1 MNTKENYLIRKGER
15 MKDNKV
21 IIEFN
26 SWSDKEDTRKVIEE
40 KILPKIYDLVWNVN
54 AKQNYKPIKL
64 TIEERE

>member
-1 MNTKENYLIRKGER
+1 

-64 TIEERE
+64 TIEERK